1 MPGHA
6 KMRSHVVVGLNSAA
20 SQAEY
25 RVAAYKTVAR
35 FVKLVGSLIWH
46 IGTVIWRTMR
56 QLQGKPIPGS
66 LVVLCYHAIPQNQ
79 RARFGRQMDLLRQ
92 YTKPTRADVETPL
105 LAGERY
111 AAVTFDDGYQS
122 TVENA
127 LPELKARNIPCTLF
141 VVSHLPGHSPWWSGT
156 EGYDR
161 EDKFVTAE
169 QLVNLP
175 SELVTIGSH
184 TMTHPNLAVL
194 SEEMAKRELFESR
207 QLLQQTLRREIRLF
221 AFPHGAFNDALVTW
235 CREAGYQ
242 RVFSGEPTMTFSNVP
257 EYVTGRVIVDPT
269 DWDLEFR
276 LKVLGAYQWLPVAYG
291 IKRKVRTML
300 QRI

>member
-1 MPGHA
+1 
-6 KMRSHVVVGLNSAA
+6 
-20 SQAEY
+20 
-25 RVAAYKTVAR
+25 
-35 FVKLVGSLIWH
+35 LVCH
-46 IGTVIWRTMR
+46 IGTVIWRKIQ

-66 LVVLCYHAIPQNQ
+66 LVVLCYHAVPQNQ
-79 RARFGRQMDLLRQ
+79 RARFARQMDLLRQ
-92 YTKPTRADVETPL
+92 YAKPTQADVEAPL
-105 LAGERY
+105 LAGGRY
-111 AAVTFDDGYQS
+111 AAVTFDDVYQS

-141 VVSHLPGHSPWWSGT
+141 VVSHLPGHSPWWSGM

-169 QLVNLP
+169 QLLDLP
-175 SELVTIGSH
+175 GELVTIGSH
-184 TMTHPNLAVL
+184 TMTHPHLSAL
-194 SEEMAKRELFESR
+194 SEEMAKRELFDSR

-242 RVFSGEPTMTFSNVP
+242 RVFSIEPTMTFSNLP
-257 EYVTGRVIVDPT
+257 RYVTGRVVANPT

-276 LKVLGAYQWLPVAYG
+276 LKVLGAYQWLPIAFG
-291 IKRKVRTML
+291 IKRKVRAML
-300 QRI
+300 KGI

>member
-1 MPGHA
+1 MT
-6 KMRSHVVVGLNSAA
+6 
-20 SQAEY
+20 
-25 RVAAYKTVAR
+25 YKAVAR
-35 FVKLVGSLIWH
+35 PVKLVGSLIWH
-46 IGTVIWRTMR
+46 IGTVVRTKVR
-56 QLQGKPIPGS
+56 RLQGKPIPGS
-66 LVVLCYHAIPQNQ
+66 LVVLCYHAVPQNQ
-79 RARFGRQMDLLRQ
+79 RERFGRQMDLLRQ
-92 YTKPTRADVETPL
+92 YAKPTRADVEPPL

-184 TMTHPNLAVL
+184 TMTHPNLSAL
-194 SEEMAKRELFESR
+194 SEEMAKRELFDSR

-242 RVFSGEPTMTFSNVP
+242 RVFSIEPTMTFSNSP
-257 EYVTGRVIVDPT
+257 EYVTGRVIADPT
-269 DWDLEFR
+269 DSDLEFR
-276 LKVLGAYQWLPVAYG
+276 LKISGAYQWLPVAYR
-291 IKRKVRTML
+291 IKRKVRAML
-300 QRI
+300 KTL

>member
-1 MPGHA
+1 MT
-6 KMRSHVVVGLNSAA
+6 
-20 SQAEY
+20 
-25 RVAAYKTVAR
+25 YKAVAR
-35 FVKLVGSLIWH
+35 RVKLVGSLIWH
-46 IGTVIWRTMR
+46 IGAVVRTNVR
-56 QLQGKPIPGS
+56 RLQGKPIPGS
-66 LVVLCYHAIPQNQ
+66 LVVLCYHAVPQNQ
-79 RARFGRQMDLLRQ
+79 RERFGRQMDLLRQ
-92 YTKPTRADVETPL
+92 YAKPTRADVETPL

-169 QLVNLP
+169 QLVGLP

-184 TMTHPNLAVL
+184 TMTHPHLSAL

-221 AFPHGAFNDALVTW
+221 AFPHGAFNDVLVTW

-242 RVFSGEPTMTFSNVP
+242 RVFSGEPTMTFSNLP
-257 EYVTGRVIVDPT
+257 EYVTGRVIADPT